1 VKTEFCEWAVMAM
14 MTLSVFSA
22 GGKKPAICPGPMNY
36 LRVEIK
42 PFFRERSVLRLLF
55 VLSIEFD
62 VDIILKQ
69 LLQLATLREKRVKMG
84 PHRVGNRFVR
94 GGNSCLGL

>member
-1 VKTEFCEWAVMAM
+1 M
-14 MTLSVFSA
+14 
-22 GGKKPAICPGPMNY
+22 GGDGHDDIVRFLARREEASNLPRLMNY

-55 VLSIEFD
+55 VPSIEFD
-62 VDIILKQ
+62 VDLILKQ
-69 LLQLATLREKRVKMG
+69 LLQLPTLREKRVKMG
-84 PHRVGNRFVR
+84 PHRVGSRFVR